1 MSLTST
7 FQALRLCLT
16 AMIALAFT
24 LGSIASAEHVDTARD
39 ASCSIEHSS
48 ESPTG
53 DDAGDHDHHVHNC
66 GTCHI
71 HLIRRDSS
79 TEFEL
84 VSVQTKP
91 RPPASAVPLRA
102 PPGGLFRPPRS

>member
-7 FQALRLCLT
+7 YQALRLCLT

-24 LGSIASAEHVDTARD
+24 LGPIASAEHVEAAFDV
-39 ASCSIEHSS
+39 SCSIEHDTGT
-48 ESPTG
+48 PTG
-53 DDAGDHDHHVHNC
+53 DDTGDHDHHVHNC

-71 HLIRRDSS
+71 HLIRRDYSA
-79 TEFEL
+79 EFEL
-84 VSVQTKP
+84 ESVQTKP
-91 RPPASAVPLRA
+91 RPSASAVPLCA

>member
-7 FQALRLCLT
+7 YQALRLCFT
-16 AMIALAFT
+16 AMIVLAFT
-24 LGSIASAEHVDTARD
+24 LGPIASAEHVDAALD
-39 ASCSIEHSS
+39 VSCSIEHNTDT
-48 ESPTG
+48 PAG
-53 DDAGDHDHHVHNC
+53 DDTGEHDHHAHNC

-79 TEFEL
+79 SEFEL
-84 VSVQTKP
+84 VSVQSKL